1 MALEKYFK
9 EGRAHT
15 VAFFLTFHNT
25 TGIVGGDNEFDGH
38 LAAEVDGE
46 DTDLS
51 LAGEGGTDGCGNDL
65 REGKGDAM
73 GLDVRELAMV
83 ELLDKEGEE
92 VEPSSLPSRFLLR
105 REFSLSTAA
114 TS

>member
-1 MALEKYFK
+1 M
-9 EGRAHT
+9 T
-15 VAFFLTFHNT
+15 S
-25 TGIVGGDNEFDGH
+25 GIVGGDNEFDGH
-38 LAAEVDGE
+38 LAEVGGE

-65 REGKGDAM
+65 RDGKGDAM

-83 ELLDKEGEE
+83 ELLDIEGEE
-92 VEPSSLPSRFLLR
+92 VELSSLPSRFLLR

>member
-1 MALEKYFK
+1 MDRRNES
-9 EGRAHT
+9 
-15 VAFFLTFHNT
+15 AF
-25 TGIVGGDNEFDGH
+25 
-38 LAAEVDGE
+38 
-46 DTDLS
+46 LS

>member
-1 MALEKYFK
+1 VNLGISSLWQEE
-9 EGRAHT
+9 EGESGREREAWCRAIERRNES
-15 VAFFLTFHNT
+15 AF
-25 TGIVGGDNEFDGH
+25 
-38 LAAEVDGE
+38 
-46 DTDLS
+46 LS

-65 REGKGDAM
+65 REGKGEAM

-92 VEPSSLPSRFLLR
+92 VDPSSLPSRLLLR